1 MSNTPLYVGID
12 LGTTNSA
19 AAVFDGEAV
28 SVVRNAQ
35 GASVT
40 PSVVRIDKQGRATVG
55 TRARRFIESDP
66 ANTAAEFKR
75 LMGTGQAIPFPAA
88 NLARKPEELSAEVL
102 KALRQ
107 DIADQLGVQIE
118 RAVISVPA
126 LFELP
131 QSAATSEA
139 ARLAGFARVELLQ
152 EPIASALAAGWRSD
166 SDGGGTWL
174 VFDLGGGTFDAS
186 LLETRDG
193 LLRVVGHDG
202 DNYLGGRDFDWAITE
217 HLAAQLSVVPRRN
230 NPEHVSALRVL
241 RLAAEDAKIEL
252 SRHDRT
258 QLTLAQPLVIDGKD
272 VEVDLE
278 LTRAT
283 VESLCMPLVD
293 RALDVCVRLM
303 QTHGLAPGRLGRL
316 VLVGGPT
323 VMPMVRARVSAR
335 LDAGIAEGHDPMT
348 LVAQGAALYAA
359 TAGLDGRAAPAA
371 VTAGRQI
378 WLQYPAVSADL
389 TPHVVGKFVGENP
402 PSKVKLVRLD
412 GPGSAGAGSAAEG
425 RRGVIDGGW
434 SSADATVGPD
444 GTFLATVTLLPRRA
458 CTFAIEARTQGGE
471 LVPVSPA
478 QLTIVQGLTIGDP
491 PLSRTLGVALAN
503 GHVQVYLERGAPLP
517 ARRTFTH
524 TTIETVAKGSSDSV
538 LRIPI
543 VQGEMSQANLC
554 RLVGTLDIGGDTV
567 KDTVPTGSS
576 VEVTIELDRGGR
588 LQARALVPAI
598 SQVFEHVAHLLVPDA
613 APEALDASL
622 RDLRRQLMELRTD
635 AFRRGL
641 SQTIEKLDRVEA
653 RLSEA
658 ERDIDAAHGGDA
670 DAAQRARRALLDV
683 DATMAD
689 ADLARKWP
697 ELDEAARH
705 QAIHAS
711 SMVGMH
717 GSEAERTLLQE
728 VLGAMDKA
736 RKDRDAPELER
747 QMRLAGRLSSA
758 AFNRTTEAW
767 ELYFHDAASEV
778 SKCRDLP
785 RAQKLVTEGKAAI
798 ETGDIDALRRVV
810 KALWSLLPEDSEARK
825 KGFDSGVR

>member
-1 MSNTPLYVGID
+1 VADSPLYVGID

-19 AAVFDGEAV
+19 AAVFDGERV

-35 GASVT
+35 GSTVT
-40 PSVVRIDKQGRATVG
+40 PSVVRIDRQSRVTVG
-55 TRARRFIESDP
+55 TRARRFLEQDP

-75 LMGTGQAIPFPAA
+75 LMGTGKEIEFPAA
-88 NLARKPEELSAEVL
+88 GVRRKPEVLSAEVL

-107 DIADQLGVQIE
+107 DIADQLGCSVE

-139 ARLAGFARVELLQ
+139 ARLAGFQRVELLQ
-152 EPIASALAAGWRSD
+152 EPIASALAAGWRAEG
-166 SDGGGTWL
+166 DGGGTWL

-202 DNYLGGRDFDWAITE
+202 DNFLGGRDFDWVITE
-217 HLAAQLSVVPRRN
+217 HLASRLAVVPRRN
-230 NPEHVSALRVL
+230 NPEHAAALRAL

-252 SRHDRT
+252 SRGEKA
-258 QLTLAQPLVIDGKD
+258 QVTLAQPLAIDGAEVD
-272 VEVDLE
+272 VDLE
-278 LTRAT
+278 LDRAT
-283 VESLCMPLVD
+283 VERLCTPLID
-293 RALDVCVRLM
+293 RALEVCLRLL
-303 QTHGLAPGRLGRL
+303 TAHGLGPGRLARL

-323 VMPMVRARVSAR
+323 VMPLVRARVAAR
-335 LDAGIAEGHDPMT
+335 LEAAIAEGHDPMT

-359 TAGLDGRAAPAA
+359 TAGLDGRAQTQAAP
-371 VTAGRQI
+371 TGRQV

-389 TPHVVGKFVGENP
+389 TPHVVGKFVGAEP
-402 PSKVKLVRLD
+402 PARIKLVRN
-412 GPGSAGAGSAAEG
+412 
-425 RRGVIDGGW
+425 DGGW
-434 SSADATVGPD
+434 SSPDATVGPD
-444 GTFLATVTLLPRRA
+444 GTFLTSVTLLPRRA
-458 CTFAIEARTQGGE
+458 CTFELDARGAGGE
-471 LVPVSPA
+471 RIAVSPPA
-478 QLTIVQGLTIGDP
+478 LTIVQGLTIGDP
-491 PLSRTLGVALAN
+491 PLSRTLGVALAS

-524 TTIETVAKGSSDSV
+524 HTIETVAKGSSDSV

-543 VQGEMSQANLC
+543 VQGEMNQAHLC
-554 RLVGTLDIGGDTV
+554 RLVGTLDIGGDAVT
-567 KDTVPTGSS
+567 DTVPTGSA

-588 LQARALVPAI
+588 LSARALVPAI
-598 SQVFEHVAHLLVPDA
+598 GQVFEHVAHLLVPDA
-613 APEALDASL
+613 APEALDAAL
-622 RDLRRQLMELRTD
+622 RDLRRQLVELRTD
-635 AFRRGL
+635 AFRHGL
-641 SQTIEKLDRVEA
+641 GQVIEKLDRIEA

-697 ELDEAARH
+697 ELEESARH
-705 QAIHAS
+705 TAITAS

-717 GSEAERTLLQE
+717 GTDAERTLLQE
-728 VLGAMDKA
+728 VLAAMDKA

-747 QMRLAGRLSSA
+747 QMRLASRLSSA
-758 AFNRTTEAW
+758 AFNRTPDAW
-767 ELYFHDAASEV
+767 EMYFDDAASEI
-778 SKCRDLP
+778 SRMRDLP
-785 RAQKLVTEGKAAI
+785 LAQRLITEGKAAI
-798 ETGDIDALRRVV
+798 ARSDGDELRRVV
-810 KALWSLLPEDSEARK
+810 KALWQLLPEDSEARK

>member
-1 MSNTPLYVGID
+1 VAETPLYVGID

-19 AAVFDGEAV
+19 AAVFDGEHV

-35 GASVT
+35 GATVT
-40 PSVVRIDKQGRATVG
+40 PSVVRIDKQGRVTVG
-55 TRARRFIESDP
+55 TRARRFLEQDP

-75 LMGTGQAIPFPAA
+75 LMGTDQVLDFPAGGVKK
-88 NLARKPEELSAEVL
+88 KPQELSAEVL

-107 DIADQLGVQIE
+107 DIADQLGVPVE

-139 ARLAGFARVELLQ
+139 ARLAGFERVELLQ
-152 EPIASALAAGWRSD
+152 EPIASALAAGWRAD
-166 SDGGGTWL
+166 QDGAGTWL
-174 VFDLGGGTFDAS
+174 VFDFGGGTFDAS

-202 DNYLGGRDFDWAITE
+202 DNFLGGRDFDWRITE
-217 HLAAQLSVVPRRN
+217 HLASQLSVVPSRK
-230 NPEHVSALRVL
+230 NPEHAVALRSL

-252 SRHDRT
+252 SRNDRA
-258 QLTLAQPLVIDGKD
+258 QVTLAQPLVIDGQD
-272 VEVDLE
+272 VDVDLE

-283 VESLCMPLVD
+283 VDGLCAPLVD
-293 RALDVCVRLM
+293 RALDVCVRLL
-303 QTHGLAPGRLGRL
+303 TAHGLGPGRLARI

-323 VMPMVRARVSAR
+323 VMPLVRQRVAAR
-335 LDAGIAEGHDPMT
+335 LEAPIAEGHDPMT

-359 TAGLDGRAAPAA
+359 TAGLDGRAAPETHA
-371 VTAGRQI
+371 AGRQV
-378 WLQYPAVSADL
+378 WLQYPAVSSDL

-402 PSKVKLVRLD
+402 PAKVRLVRND
-412 GPGSAGAGSAAEG
+412 GA
-425 RRGVIDGGW
+425 W
-434 SSADATVGPD
+434 SSGDAPVNED
-444 GTFLATVTLLPRRA
+444 GTWLTSVTLLPRRA
-458 CTFAIEARTQGGE
+458 CTFTIEATSNAGDKI
-471 LVPVSPA
+471 VVTPPT
-478 QLTIVQGLTIGDP
+478 LTIVQGLTIGDP

-524 TTIETVAKGSSDSV
+524 HTVETVAKGSKESV

-543 VQGEMSQANLC
+543 VQGELDAAHLC

-588 LQARALVPAI
+588 MSARALVPVI
-598 SQVFEHVAHLLVPDA
+598 GQVFEQVAHLLVPDA
-613 APEALDASL
+613 TPEALDSAI
-622 RDLRRQLMELRTD
+622 RDLRRQLMDLRTD
-635 AFRRGL
+635 AFRHGL
-641 SQTIEKLDRVEA
+641 TQVIEKLDRLEA

-683 DATMAD
+683 DGTMAE

-697 ELDEAARH
+697 ELDDAAR
-705 QAIHAS
+705 QAAIAAS
-711 SMVGMH
+711 STVGFH
-717 GSEAERTLLQE
+717 GTDAERALLQD
-728 VLGAMDKA
+728 VLAAMDKA
-736 RKDRDAPELER
+736 RKDKDAPELER
-747 QMRLAGRLSSA
+747 QMRLAQRLSSA
-758 AFNRTTEAW
+758 AFNRTPEAW
-767 ELYFHDAASEV
+767 EWYFEDAASEV
-778 SKCRDLP
+778 SRARDLP
-785 RAQKLVTEGKAAI
+785 RANKLVAEGKLAMDR
-798 ETGDIDALRRVV
+798 GDMEELRRVV
-810 KALWSLLPEDSEARK
+810 KALWQLLPEDSEARK
-825 KGFDSGVR
+825 RGFDSGVR

>member
-1 MSNTPLYVGID
+1 MAEAPFYVGID

-19 AAVFDGEAV
+19 AAVFDGERV

-35 GASVT
+35 GAGVT
-40 PSVVRIDKQGRATVG
+40 PSVVRLDKQGRVTVG
-55 TRARRFIESDP
+55 TRARRFVEQDP

-75 LMGTGQAIPFPAA
+75 LMGTGKAIEFPAA
-88 NLARKPEELSAEVL
+88 ATTRKPEELSAEIL

-107 DIADQLGVQIE
+107 DITDQLGVQID

-139 ARLAGFARVELLQ
+139 ARLAGFSRVELLQ
-152 EPIASALAAGWRSD
+152 EPIASALAAGWRAD
-166 SDGGGTWL
+166 DDGGGTWL

-202 DNYLGGRDFDWAITE
+202 DNFLGGRDFDWTITE
-217 HLAAQLSVVPRRN
+217 HLASQLSVVPQRS
-230 NPEHVSALRVL
+230 NPEHTAALRAL

-252 SRHDRT
+252 SRGDRA
-258 QLTLAQPLVIDGKD
+258 QVTLAQPLSIDGQD
-272 VEVDLE
+272 VDVDLE

-283 VESLCMPLVD
+283 VERLCTPLVD
-293 RALDVCVRLM
+293 RALDVCLRLLSGN
-303 QTHGLAPGRLGRL
+303 GLGPGRLAKL

-323 VMPMVRARVSAR
+323 VMPMVRQRVAAR
-335 LDAGIAEGHDPMT
+335 LEATIAEGHDPMT

-359 TAGLDGRAAPAA
+359 TASLDGRAASVA
-371 VTAGRQI
+371 VPAGRQV

-389 TPHVVGKFVGENP
+389 TPHVVGKFVGEDP
-402 PSKVKLVRLD
+402 PAKIKLVRN
-412 GPGSAGAGSAAEG
+412 
-425 RRGVIDGGW
+425 DGGW
-434 SSADATVGPD
+434 SSTEATVGPD
-444 GTFLATVTLLPRRA
+444 GTFLTTVTLLPRRA
-458 CTFAIEARTQGGE
+458 CTFEIEARAKGGE
-471 LVPVSPA
+471 LVVVTPS

-524 TTIETVAKGSSDSV
+524 HTIETVAKGSSESV

-543 VQGEMSQANLC
+543 VQGEMSQAELC
-554 RLVGTLDIGGDTV
+554 RLVGTLDIGGDVV
-567 KDTVPTGSS
+567 KDTVPTGSA

-588 LQARALVPAI
+588 LAARALIPSI
-598 SQVFEHVAHLLVPDA
+598 GQVFEHVAHLLVPEA
-613 APEALDASL
+613 APEALDAAI
-622 RDLRRQLMELRTD
+622 RDLRRQLMELRSD
-635 AFRRGL
+635 AFRHGL
-641 SQTIEKLDRVEA
+641 GHVIEKLDKIES

-683 DATMAD
+683 DGTMAE

-697 ELDEAARH
+697 ELDQNARSI
-705 QAIHAS
+705 AISAS
-711 SMVGMH
+711 STVGEH
-717 GSEAERTLLQE
+717 GTDAERNLLQE
-728 VLGAMDKA
+728 VLAAMDKA
-736 RKDRDAPELER
+736 RREKDAPELER
-747 QMRLAGRLSSA
+747 QMRLASRLSRA
-758 AFNRTTEAW
+758 AFHRTTEAW
-767 ELYFHDAASEV
+767 EYYFEDAASEI
-778 SKCRDLP
+778 SKMRDLP
-785 RAQKLVTEGKAAI
+785 KAQKLVTEGKAAQARGD
-798 ETGDIDALRRVV
+798 TGELRRIVN
-810 KALWSLLPEDSEARK
+810 ALWQLLPEDSEARK

>member
-1 MSNTPLYVGID
+1 M
-12 LGTTNSA
+12 
-19 AAVFDGEAV
+19 
-28 SVVRNAQ
+28 
-35 GASVT
+35 
-40 PSVVRIDKQGRATVG
+40 
-55 TRARRFIESDP
+55 
-66 ANTAAEFKR
+66 
-75 LMGTGQAIPFPAA
+75 
-88 NLARKPEELSAEVL
+88 
-102 KALRQ
+102 
-107 DIADQLGVQIE
+107 
-118 RAVISVPA
+118 
-126 LFELP
+126 
-131 QSAATSEA
+131 
-139 ARLAGFARVELLQ
+139 
-152 EPIASALAAGWRSD
+152 
-166 SDGGGTWL
+166 
-174 VFDLGGGTFDAS
+174 
-186 LLETRDG
+186 
-193 LLRVVGHDG
+193 
-202 DNYLGGRDFDWAITE
+202 
-217 HLAAQLSVVPRRN
+217 
-230 NPEHVSALRVL
+230 
-241 RLAAEDAKIEL
+241 
-252 SRHDRT
+252 
-258 QLTLAQPLVIDGKD
+258 IDGQE

-278 LTRAT
+278 LTRAA

-316 VLVGGPT
+316 VMVGGPT

-335 LDAGIAEGHDPMT
+335 LEAAIAEGHDPMT

-359 TAGLDGRAAPAA
+359 TAGLDGRAATTT
-371 VTAGRQI
+371 VHAGRQI

-389 TPHVVGKFVGENP
+389 TPHVVGKFVGDNP
-402 PSKVKLVRLD
+402 PAKVKLVRH
-412 GPGSAGAGSAAEG
+412 
-425 RRGVIDGGW
+425 DGGW
-434 SSADATVGPD
+434 SSADASVGPD

-458 CTFAIEARTQGGE
+458 CTFAIEARTAGGE
-471 LVPVSPA
+471 LVPVSPPA
-478 QLTIVQGLTIGDP
+478 LTIVQGLTIGDP

-524 TTIETVAKGSSDSV
+524 HTIETVAKGSSDSV

-567 KDTVPTGSS
+567 KDTIPTGSA

-588 LQARALVPAI
+588 LQARALVPSI
-598 SQVFEHVAHLLVPDA
+598 GQVFEHVAHLLVPDA
-613 APEALDASL
+613 APEALDAAL

-697 ELDEAARH
+697 ELDDAARH

-717 GSEAERTLLQE
+717 GSDAERTLLQE
-728 VLGAMDKA
+728 VLAAMDKA

-747 QMRLAGRLSSA
+747 QMRLAQRLSSA

-767 ELYFHDAASEV
+767 ELYFHGAASEV
-778 SKCRDLP
+778 STCRDLP

-798 ETGDIDALRRVV
+798 ESGDIDTLRRVV
-810 KALWSLLPEDSEARK
+810 KGLWALLPDDSEARK